1 MASANPNISSIVAT
15 TIQSRSKKIADNVTK
30 NNAILSRLNAA
41 GKVRTFSGGNVIWE
55 ELSFA
60 ENPNG
65 GFYSGY
71 DLLPVAAS
79 DVISAAEY
87 QIKQY
92 AVPVVISGLE
102 QLQNS
107 GKEALIDLME
117 ARMAVAESTMANQ
130 LSTSIYGDG
139 TAAGGKAVTGLGA
152 GVVTAPTTG
161 VYGGIDRATWA
172 FWRNQA
178 FDAKVNGGSTSGI
191 TSSNVQT
198 FMNALWSKLIR
209 GSDRPDMIV
218 CDNVFW
224 STFMGSLQPQQR
236 FMDPKSASLGFP
248 TIKFM
253 DADVVLDGGIGGAC
267 PANTAFFLNTKFLS
281 WRPHAQRN
289 MVPLSPDRRYSINQD
304 SEVAILAWAGNLT
317 CSGAQFQGRLFTTA

>member
-1 MASANPNISSIVAT
+1 MAFANPAISDIVAT
-15 TIQSRSKKIADNVTK
+15 TIQSRSKTIADNVTK
-30 NNAILSRLNAA
+30 NNAILNKLNAS

-71 DLLPVAAS
+71 DLLPVAAAE
-79 DVISAAEY
+79 VISAAEY

-102 QLQNS
+102 KLQNS
-107 GKEALIDLME
+107 GKEALIDLLE
-117 ARMAVAESTMANQ
+117 ARIKVAESTMANQ

-139 TAAGGKAVTGLGA
+139 TASGGKSVTGLGA
-152 GVVTAPTTG
+152 AVSTDPTTG
-161 VYGGIDRATWA
+161 TYGGIDRATWA

-178 FDAKVNGGSTSGI
+178 FDAVVDGGSPTGFN
-191 TSSNVQT
+191 SSNIQT
-198 FMNALWSKLIR
+198 FMNAMWSKLIR

-218 CDNVFW
+218 CDNTFW
-224 STFMGSLQPQQR
+224 STFMASLQPQQR

-253 DADVVLDGGIGGAC
+253 DADVVLDGGIGGQC
-267 PANTAFFLNTKFLS
+267 PVNTAFFLNTKYLF
-281 WRPHAQRN
+281 WRPHRDRN

-304 SEVAILAWAGNLT
+304 AEVQILAWAGNLT
-317 CSGAQFQGRLFTTA
+317 SSGSQFQGRLFSTN